1 MRTYII
7 KSLFKHPFTFSIT
20 IRSQTTS
27 AQYVASRARDATFEK
42 LMDKYKNFVKV
53 IAIQD
58 LILSNPNKTP
68 PCISLDFLSKLS
80 QKLHLNRGAPSFLRK
95 YPHIFHIFYDPA
107 KSQAFCRLTDTALE
121 ISRKEEEA
129 VNASLPL
136 VVDRLVRLLFMSTSK
151 SLPLRAV
158 FKVWREL
165 GLPDDFEDSVIVKN
179 PNLFRLCDGNE
190 PVHMF

>member
-1 MRTYII
+1 MAKEDRALNSKKYGRSNVYLPTTSYKHSSLSLAPSRRLFRLLPSRLLRVCYKFREKPRCVRMRTYTI
-7 KSLFKHPFTFSIT
+7 KSLFKHPFAFSIT
-20 IRSQTTS
+20 IRSKTTS

-95 YPHIFHIFYDPA
+95 YPHIFHIFYDPEVPGFLQTNWYC
-107 KSQAFCRLTDTALE
+107 S
-121 ISRKEEEA
+121 
-129 VNASLPL
+129 
-136 VVDRLVRLLFMSTSK
+136 
-151 SLPLRAV
+151 
-158 FKVWREL
+158 
-165 GLPDDFEDSVIVKN
+165 
-179 PNLFRLCDGNE
+179 
-190 PVHMF
+190 